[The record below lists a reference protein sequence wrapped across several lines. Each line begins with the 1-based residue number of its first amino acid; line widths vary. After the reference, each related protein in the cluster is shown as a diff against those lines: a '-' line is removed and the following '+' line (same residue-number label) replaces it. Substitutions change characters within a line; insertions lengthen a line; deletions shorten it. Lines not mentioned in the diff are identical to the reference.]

1 MPQFESMPILERNSL
16 YNKIWTLR
24 GNAFLVEVLQEAK
37 EEKIQVLSRLQK
49 LQPKAHKT
57 AVSGDYSVVV
67 RLLRR

>member
-1 MPQFESMPILERNSL
+1 M
-16 YNKIWTLR
+16 WTLR
-24 GNAFLVEVLQEAK
+24 GNAFLVELLQEAK